1 MVFCINNKVNEKI
14 KSNLEPGTEQGILKR
29 ILFEW
34 RNISILLF
42 LYTLQGVPNGLAGSI
57 PLLLQARGTNY
68 SDQAI
73 FSLVSWPFNLK
84 LLWAP
89 LVDAIYWKRM
99 GRRKS
104 WLVPVQYLIGVTLLF
119 LSFHVDS
126 LIDSLE
132 IWVLTALMF
141 FLNLLIATQDIV
153 VDGWALNLLKRENVG
168 LATTCNA
175 VGLQIGRFI
184 GYGLF
189 INLASPDF
197 SNKYLR
203 TVPKSDVGVV
213 TLSGFMFA
221 WSIIYFVCT
230 TLTFFCKKEKD
241 ADPEIENA
249 EVDEDKRNITITSYL
264 RLWRIIKLPAVQNC
278 LIFCLT
284 GNVVG
289 LSSFIHDLKQVEAG
303 LSKEVLAQL
312 SVPLAPLGL
321 LITVLM
327 TKWTSGVRPMSLFR
341 NTYGL
346 TLLSTVIFAAMV
358 PVTGFLN
365 NHGTFPW
372 WYFPSLLG
380 IDIFATICFTCTG
393 VAQVA
398 FITKISDPAYGATY
412 ATLFNTG
419 INVGAIGSVAVSLWL
434 VDPLTVKSGSSDGLC
449 STVFDGYYVE
459 TIACVLIGVSWFYF
473 WGNNAITE
481 LQAKPESAWKLG
493 TVRDE
498 CQPV

>member
-1 MVFCINNKVNEKI
+1 MVFSINNKVSQPEKM
-14 KSNLEPGTEQGILKR
+14 KSNLEQETEQGIFRR
-29 ILFEW
+29 ILIEW

-42 LYTLQGVPNGLAGSI
+42 LYTLQGVPGGLAGSI
-57 PLLLQARGTNY
+57 PLLLQARGSNY

-73 FSLVSWPFNLK
+73 FSLVTWPFNLK

-89 LVDAIYWKRM
+89 LVDGIYWKRM

-132 IWVLTALMF
+132 IMVLTALMF
-141 FLNLLIATQDIV
+141 FLNLLIATQDVV
-153 VDGWALNLLKRENVG
+153 VDGWALTLLKRENVG

-175 VGLQIGRFI
+175 VGLKIGRFI

-241 ADPEIENA
+241 ADPEIEHA
-249 EVDEDKRNITITSYL
+249 EVDEDKGNK
-264 RLWRIIKLPAVQNC
+264 IILAFAASV
-278 LIFCLT
+278 LD
-284 GNVVG
+284 
-289 LSSFIHDLKQVEAG
+289 DLKQVEAG
-303 LSKEVLAQL
+303 LSKEILAQL
-312 SVPLAPLGL
+312 SVPLVPLGL
-321 LITVLM
+321 LITVLI
-327 TKWTSGVRPMSLFR
+327 TKWTSGLRPMSLFR

-346 TLLSTVIFAAMV
+346 TLLSAGILAAMV
-358 PVTGFLN
+358 PVTSFLSN
-365 NHGTFPW
+365 NGTFPW
-372 WYFPSLLG
+372 WYFSLLLG
-380 IDIFATICFTCTG
+380 INIFAAICFTCTG
-393 VAQVA
+393 LAQVA
-398 FITKISDPAYGATY
+398 FITKISDPSYGATY

-419 INVGAIGSVAVSLWL
+419 INVGAIGSATLSLWL
-434 VDPLTVKSGSSDGLC
+434 ADPLTVKSCSSDGLC

-459 TIACVLIGVSWFYF
+459 TIACMIIGVGWFYF
-473 WGNNAITE
+473 WGNNVITE
-481 LQAKPESAWKLG
+481 LQEKPESAWKLG

-498 CQPV
+498 CRVV

>member
-14 KSNLEPGTEQGILKR
+14 KSNLEPGTEQGIFKR

-42 LYTLQGVPNGLAGSI
+42 LYTLQGVPGGLAGSI

-73 FSLVSWPFNLK
+73 FSLASWPFNLK

-141 FLNLLIATQDIV
+141 FLNLLIATQDVV

-168 LATTCNA
+168 LATTSNA
-175 VGLQIGRFI
+175 VGLKIGRFI

-213 TLSGFMFA
+213 TLSGFMFT

-230 TLTFFCKKEKD
+230 TLIFFCKKEED

-249 EVDEDKRNITITSYL
+249 EVDEDKRNIIIISYL
-264 RLWRIIKLPAVQNC
+264 QLWRITKLPAVQKC

-284 GNVVG
+284 CNLAFAASV
-289 LSSFIHDLKQVEAG
+289 LNNFKLVEAG

-346 TLLSTVIFAAMV
+346 TLLSTGVSAAMV
-358 PVTGFLN
+358 QNG
-365 NHGTFPW
+365 
-372 WYFPSLLG
+372 
-380 IDIFATICFTCTG
+380 
-393 VAQVA
+393 
-398 FITKISDPAYGATY
+398 K
-412 ATLFNTG
+412 
-419 INVGAIGSVAVSLWL
+419 
-434 VDPLTVKSGSSDGLC
+434 
-449 STVFDGYYVE
+449 
-459 TIACVLIGVSWFYF
+459 
-473 WGNNAITE
+473 
-481 LQAKPESAWKLG
+481 WKRAG
-493 TVRDE
+493 W
-498 CQPV
+498 